1 MATAVSSASRAPAR
15 SIARTGVLTVATTA
29 STLLVNLATG
39 ILIARVL
46 GPSGRGALTAVLA
59 APPIVAWV
67 FETVVK
73 SLYATLAI
81 AILFAG
87 TIAAVAGP
95 AVRIVYGADFAGS
108 VAPLRILLAGTV
120 LYAAAAVVCSGLY
133 ALNRPF
139 TRLGRA

>member
-1 MATAVSSASRAPAR
+1 VATAVSSASRAPAR

-29 STLLVNLATG
+29 STLVVNLATG

-87 TIAAVAGP
+87 TI
-95 AVRIVYGADFAGS
+95 VYGADFAGS